1 MLSAVSGQR
10 PDRDVQAREVMYVP
24 TFSSRTGGFVGGVMA
39 APPTSGDGPLVGP
52 AGPDVTVVIPTFGR
66 HQVLLDTIERALAT
80 DPPPAE
86 VIVVD
91 QTPDHPPA
99 VTATL
104 RRFADRG
111 AIRWIRV
118 RIASQPA
125 AMNLGLL
132 AARTQYVLF
141 HDDDV
146 VQDPGIVGAV
156 ARAIQRARGAA
167 PSCWCVC
174 GQVIQP
180 EQTVVSI
187 DSSKRYFQ
195 FPFNSDRACFLD
207 DAMAGNLCVH
217 RQRAIDLGG
226 FDENFL
232 GAAYRCETEFARR
245 VVRAG
250 GKVYFEPSASLRH
263 LRAPT
268 GGVRVHGDNRRTW
281 RPYFPVGSYY
291 IALRTG
297 AREAVRTA
305 LWLPW
310 RASATR
316 YHVRHPWFIPVT
328 FTSNCLG
335 LGLALSLWARG
346 PRLIS
351 RARARASSFAS
362 ELVRAPACDAVP
374 QRTESS

>member
-1 MLSAVSGQR
+1 MLSAGSGQR
-10 PDRDVQAREVMYVP
+10 PDRDVQARAVHHVP
-24 TFSSRTGGFVGGVMA
+24 TFSSRTGGFVGGVRTA
-39 APPTSGDGPLVGP
+39 LPSPGDEPL
-52 AGPDVTVVIPTFGR
+52 AGKADLDITVVIPTFGR
-66 HQVLLDTIERALAT
+66 HQVLVDTIERALAT
-80 DPPPAE
+80 DPPPVA

-91 QTPDHPPA
+91 QTPEHPPA
-99 VTATL
+99 VTESL

-118 RIASQPA
+118 RTASQPA

-146 VQDPGIVGAV
+146 VQDPGIVGAF
-156 ARAIQRARGAA
+156 ARAFRRVRGVA

-180 EQTVVSI
+180 EQSVVSI
-187 DSSKRYFQ
+187 DGSKRHYQ
-195 FPFNSDRACFLD
+195 FPFHSDRACFLD

-217 RQRAIDLGG
+217 RQRAIELGG

-245 VVRAG
+245 VVRSG
-250 GKVYFEPSASLRH
+250 GKVYFEPKASLRH

-310 RASATR
+310 RASVTR

-351 RARARASSFAS
+351 RARARASFFAS
-362 ELVRAPACDAVP
+362 DLARAPVGDAMA
-374 QRTESS
+374 QRTESA